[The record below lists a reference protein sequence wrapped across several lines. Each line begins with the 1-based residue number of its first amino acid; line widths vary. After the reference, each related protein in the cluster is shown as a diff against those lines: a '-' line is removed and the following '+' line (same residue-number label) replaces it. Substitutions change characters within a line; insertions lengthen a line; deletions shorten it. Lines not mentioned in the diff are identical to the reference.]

1 MNDPSLM
8 QHSHYY
14 ACKEPPIINENPNE
28 LNEMK
33 EKKTIKN
40 LFGLIKNKSDPK
52 EESKWTLEDRIN
64 NYWSEFSS
72 KPETIKVKKA

>member
-1 MNDPSLM
+1 
-8 QHSHYY
+8 
-14 ACKEPPIINENPNE
+14 
-28 LNEMK
+28 MK

>member
-1 MNDPSLM
+1 M
-8 QHSHYY
+8 QHSHYF

-33 EKKTIKN
+33 GKKTIKN
-40 LFGLIKNKSDPK
+40 LFGLIKNKNDPK
-52 EESKWTLEDRIN
+52 EESKWSLEDRIN